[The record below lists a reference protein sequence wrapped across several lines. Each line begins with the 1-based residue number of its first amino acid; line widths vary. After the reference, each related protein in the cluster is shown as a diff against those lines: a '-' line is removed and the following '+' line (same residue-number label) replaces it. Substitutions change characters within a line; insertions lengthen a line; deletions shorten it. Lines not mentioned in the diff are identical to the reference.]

1 MVTTER
7 AAKPATN
14 GHHSKTPELL
24 TRERREVR
32 KLATLVEIGRIL
44 ADTSNLRTAFAAT
57 LETLGRHHGVFIS
70 FVMLLDDESQKIR
83 IEASYGLNQD
93 SARRVTYRIGEGVI
107 GRVVQSGKPVVVPQ
121 TSREPLLLNRL
132 RAHAENSTRKEVS
145 FICVPIVIGG
155 KPVGVLGADRIYKEE
170 RDFDRTTK
178 FLSVIA
184 AMMAQ
189 ALKVRQGIE
198 ADKKRLL
205 DENTYLKQELRERY
219 DFSHIVGNSNPMR
232 MVYDQVTQVARTN
245 TTVLLR
251 GESGTGKEMVAH
263 AIHYNSLR
271 ASKPFVK
278 ISCAALPN
286 TLIESEL
293 FGYEKGAFTGAQS
306 RKKGRF
312 ELADGGTLFLDEIGD
327 LDVSTQVKLLRV
339 LQEREFER
347 LGGMDTIKVNVR
359 LIVATNKDLEE
370 AIRRAQF
377 REDLYYRLNVFTIF
391 MPPLRERKPDIL
403 LLAEH
408 FVEKFEREHGKN
420 IKRISTPAIDMLTSY
435 HWPGNVRELENVI
448 ERAVL
453 VCESSVIHGHHLPP
467 SLQTAEGSD
476 TLTRLS
482 LASAMEAYERD
493 LIQDALKT
501 SRGNRAKAAKLLDS
515 TERIIGYKVKKYE
528 IKCDRFRS

>member
-1 MVTTER
+1 MVATER
-7 AAKPATN
+7 VAKSTGN
-14 GHHSKTPELL
+14 GPRAKSPELIS
-24 TRERREVR
+24 RERREVR

-44 ADTSNLRTAFAAT
+44 ADASNLKTAFSAT
-57 LETLGRHHGVFIS
+57 LETLGRHHGMVRS
-70 FVMLLDDESQKIR
+70 FVMLLDQESAKIR
-83 IEASYGLNQD
+83 IEGTYGLNQE
-93 SARRVTYRIGEGVI
+93 SAHRVSYRIGEGVI
-107 GRVVQSGKPVVVPQ
+107 GRVVQSGRPVVVPQ
-121 TSREPLLLNRL
+121 VSREPLLLNRL
-132 RAHAENSTRKEVS
+132 RGYEQHVTRKEIS
-145 FICVPIVIGG
+145 FICVPVVMGGKAIGVIG
-155 KPVGVLGADRIYKEE
+155 ADLIYREE
-170 RDFDRTTK
+170 RDYDRTTK

-184 AMMAQ
+184 TMTAQ
-189 ALKVRQGIE
+189 ALKVRQGLE

-205 DENTYLKQELRERY
+205 DENTHLRQELRERY
-219 DFSHIVGNSNPMR
+219 DFGHIIGNSNPMR
-232 MVYDQVTQVARTN
+232 LVYEQVTQVARTN

-251 GESGTGKEMVAH
+251 GESGTGKEMLAH

-327 LDVSTQVKLLRV
+327 LDLATQVKLLRV

-347 LGGMDTIKVNVR
+347 LGGVETIKVNVR

-370 AIRRAQF
+370 AIKRTQF

-408 FVEKFEREHGKN
+408 FVEKFEREHSKR

-453 VCESSVIHGHHLPP
+453 VCESNVIHGHHLPP

-476 TLTRLS
+476 TVTRLS

-515 TERIIGYKVKKYE
+515 TERIIGYKTKKYR
-528 IKCDRFRS
+528 IKCDRFRA

>member
-1 MVTTER
+1 LTTV
-7 AAKPATN
+7 ATSTDN
-14 GHHSKTPELL
+14 GRPKSPELIS
-24 TRERREVR
+24 RERREVR
-32 KLATLVEIGRIL
+32 KLGTLTEIGRIL
-44 ADTSNLRTAFAAT
+44 ADTNNLKTALGLA
-57 LETLGRHHGVFIS
+57 LEMLARHHGIVRS
-70 FVMLLDDESQKIR
+70 FVMLLDSESEKLR
-83 IEASYGLNQD
+83 IEATYGFNQD
-93 SARRVTYRIGEGVI
+93 TAHRVTYRVGEGVI
-107 GRVVQSGKPVVVPQ
+107 GRVAQSSKPVVVPQ
-121 TSREPLLLNRL
+121 TSQEPLLLNRL
-132 RAHAENSTRKEVS
+132 RAHEENPIRKEVS
-145 FICVPIVIGG
+145 FICVPITIGG
-155 KPVGVLGADRIYKEE
+155 KVAGVIGADRLYKQE

-184 AMMAQ
+184 TMMAQ
-189 ALKVRQGIE
+189 AVKAKQVIE
-198 ADKKRLL
+198 ADKKLLL
-205 DENTYLKQELRERY
+205 DENIHLKQELRERY
-219 DFSHIVGNSNPMR
+219 DFGHIVGNSNPMR
-232 MVYDQVTQVARTN
+232 LVYEQVTQVARTN

-251 GESGTGKEMVAH
+251 GESGTGKEMIAH

-278 ISCAALPN
+278 ISCAALPD

-293 FGYEKGAFTGAQS
+293 FGYEKGAFTGAQV

-327 LDVSTQVKLLRV
+327 LDLTTQVKLLRV

-347 LGGMDTIKVNVR
+347 LGGIDTIKVNVR

-370 AIRRAQF
+370 AIKGAQF

-408 FVEKFEREHGKN
+408 FVEKFEHEHNKR

-453 VCESSVIHGHHLPP
+453 ICESNVIHGHHLPP

-476 TLTRLS
+476 TVTRLS
-482 LASAMEAYERD
+482 LTSAMEAYERD

-501 SRGNRAKAAKLLDS
+501 SRGNRARAAKLLDS
-515 TERIIGYKVKKYE
+515 TERIIGYKVKKYG
-528 IKCDRFRS
+528 IRCDRFRS